1 MIDREVST
9 LNIYDLLNI
18 LPHRYPFLLVDKI
31 IEYEKG
37 KRVKGI
43 KNVTINEP
51 YFPGHFPEIPI
62 TPGVII
68 IETMAQ
74 IAGILLLEEAK
85 EKDQLAILSG
95 VDKVRFRRMVRPGD
109 QIIIEAEILQK
120 KINFCKMKCTAYVE
134 NYVVAEGELLI
145 ALYKEDS
152 IRDIYTSNSDNR

>member
-1 MIDREVST
+1 MIDREVSA

-31 IEYEKG
+31 IEYERG
-37 KRVKGI
+37 KRVKGV

-95 VDKVRFRRMVRPGD
+95 VDRVRFRRMVRPGD
-109 QIIIEAEILQK
+109 QIVIEAEILQR

-145 ALYKEDS
+145 ALYKEDY

>member
-1 MIDREVST
+1 MIDREIAT
-9 LNIYDLLNI
+9 LNIYELLNI

-37 KRVKGI
+37 KRVKGV

-51 YFPGHFPEIPI
+51 YFPGHFPELPI

-68 IETMAQ
+68 IEAMAQ

-85 EKDQLAILSG
+85 EKSQLAILSG

-109 QIIIEAEILQK
+109 QIVIEAELLQK
-120 KINFCKMKCTAYVE
+120 KINFCKLKCTAYVD
-134 NYVVAEGELLI
+134 NYVVAEGELMI
-145 ALYKEDS
+145 ALYKEDY

>member
-1 MIDREVST
+1 MIDRESFT
-9 LNIYDLLNI
+9 LNIYELLNI

-31 IEYEKG
+31 IEYERG
-37 KRVKGI
+37 KRVKGV

-51 YFPGHFPEIPI
+51 YFPGHFPEFPI

-68 IETMAQ
+68 IEAMAQ
-74 IAGILLLEEAK
+74 IGGLLLLEEAK
-85 EKDQLAILSG
+85 EKDELAILSG

-109 QIIIEAEILQK
+109 QIVIEAEIIQR
-120 KINFCKMKCTAYVE
+120 KINFCKLKCTAYVE
-134 NYVVAEGELLI
+134 SNVVAEGELLI